1 MLGGGRPLRDREQR
15 GVRMLGLQAER
26 GDPAGDLALVEPVA
40 LEVVEQV
47 PREAELGGRD
57 GESARELEGQRRAA
71 VVEDSRSSSA
81 SGFPSRATFSTA
93 PPP

>member
-57 GESARELEGQRRAA
+57 GESAREVEGQRRAA
-71 VVEDSRSSSA
+71 VVEDEPVLVGERLSLPRDLQH
-81 SGFPSRATFSTA
+81 R